1 MITAQQIKELRDKT
15 GISVSAC
22 KKALEEAGGD
32 MSKALAVLQRES
44 AKSAEKKADRTLGSG
59 VIEAYVHNN
68 KKVGVILELKSE
80 SDFVSGNEEFRI
92 LAKDIAMHIA
102 AMKPEYIREDEISDD
117 SRKTITEVFQKEVAG
132 IDKIPEIKKKML
144 DGKIGAYFKEKTL
157 LNQLFI
163 KNPDE
168 TIGKLLEK
176 NKAKIKEVKRYSI

>member
-68 KKVGVILELKSE
+68 KKVGVILEIKSE
-80 SDFVSGNEEFRI
+80 SDFVSGNEEFRT

-102 AMKPEYIREDEISDD
+102 ASGPADINELISQPYI
-117 SRKTITEVFQKEVAG
+117 KNPTITVKE
-132 IDKIPEIKKKML
+132 
-144 DGKIGAYFKEKTL
+144 L
-157 LNQLFI
+157 LNQAVQKF
-163 KNPDE
+163 
-168 TIGKLLEK
+168 GEK
-176 NKAKIKEVKRYSI
+176 IEVSRFAKYNLS